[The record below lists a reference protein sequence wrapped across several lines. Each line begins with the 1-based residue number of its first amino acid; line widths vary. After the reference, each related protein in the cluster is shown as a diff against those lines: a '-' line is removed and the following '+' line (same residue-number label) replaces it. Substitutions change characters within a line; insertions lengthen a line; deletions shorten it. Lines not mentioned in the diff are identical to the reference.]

1 MEIGKEIKLKHKAPV
16 VSIFVVDKEGM
27 PLLGDVVEDQGKGK
41 CYLEP
46 CNDSTSKLSI
56 VSHGQLLVNR
66 NSEKRPLSFQNL
78 RGGRE
83 DAIRM
88 PNSPKISPHLLVC
101 C

>member
-56 VSHGQLLVNR
+56 VSHGQLVVTEIQR
-66 NSEKRPLSFQNL
+66 KGP
-78 RGGRE
+78 
-83 DAIRM
+83 
-88 PNSPKISPHLLVC
+88 
-101 C
+101 